1 MDKTTINKVVAYF
14 QKTLAENGLEDNR
27 IALFGSALH
36 GIMHSDSD
44 IDMIVVS
51 KRFEDKDIFERID
64 MTLKAQLE
72 VQRKYVIP
80 MDILLKTPE
89 EYEYSKA
96 AYFDSEIVV

>member
-1 MDKTTINKVVAYF
+1 
-14 QKTLAENGLEDNR
+14 
-27 IALFGSALH
+27 
-36 GIMHSDSD
+36 MHSDSD

-51 KRFEDKDIFERID
+51 KRFEDKDIFERIE

-89 EYEYSKA
+89 EYEYSKT

>member
-1 MDKTTINKVVAYF
+1 
-14 QKTLAENGLEDNR
+14 
-27 IALFGSALH
+27 
-36 GIMHSDSD
+36 
-44 IDMIVVS
+44 
-51 KRFEDKDIFERID
+51 

-89 EYEYSKA
+89 EYEYSKT